1 MLWWSYKIDART
13 GCSWFVKMLTQ
24 PLYKTF
30 VEVAQR
36 RCLVQYTSGLFVDT
50 SESISPAFYIKP
62 VAPILAL
69 TGDIGLAKTKHTREF
84 LKYCNRNW
92 DTTLYVPGKYE
103 LKELAATAELCNEFP
118 NIRLLNRNT
127 YVSAQNS
134 VVFIGAPMVDDGA
147 DMDSRWM
154 RSEFL
159 NWRDFPYKIVA
170 LTNGSPVKK
179 GQNNVTPYVNA
190 WVCGGREGSAQIRF
204 DSGSVLAYNNRGSY
218 YYYGMNNWT
227 RRAVVA
233 VPENDELEEE

>member
-1 MLWWSYKIDART
+1 
-13 GCSWFVKMLTQ
+13 MLTQ

-36 RCLVQYTSGLFVDT
+36 RCMVQYTSGLYVDLYNT
-50 SESISPAFYIKP
+50 ISPAFYVKP

-69 TGDIGLAKTKHTREF
+69 TGDIGLAKTKNMYEF

-92 DTTLYVPGKYE
+92 DITLYVPGKYE
-103 LKELAATAELCNEFP
+103 LKSLATTAELCSEFP

-134 VVFIGAPMVDDGA
+134 VVFIGAPMVHSGA
-147 DMDSRWM
+147 DNVDALWL

-159 NWRDFPYKIVA
+159 QWRDFSYKIVA

-179 GQNNVTPYVNA
+179 GQDNVTPYVNA
-190 WVCGGREGSAQIRF
+190 WICGGREGSSQIRF
-204 DSGSVLAYNNRGSY
+204 DSGSILAYNSRGPY

-227 RRAVVA
+227 RRAVLT
-233 VPENDELEEE
+233 VPENDELEEERPH

>member
-13 GCSWFVKMLTQ
+13 CCSWFVKMLTQ

-30 VEVAQR
+30 INVGR
-36 RCLVQYTSGLFVDT
+36 HRCLVQYTSGLFVDT

-127 YVSAQNS
+127 YVSAQSS
-134 VVFIGAPMVDDGA
+134 VVFIGAPMVHDGT
-147 DMDSRWM
+147 DMDSLWM

-204 DSGSVLAYNNRGSY
+204 DSGSVLAYNNRGPY

-227 RRAVVA
+227 RDAVVA

>member
-1 MLWWSYKIDART
+1 
-13 GCSWFVKMLTQ
+13 MLTQ

-30 VEVAQR
+30 INVAR
-36 RCLVQYTSGLFVDT
+36 HRCLVQYTSGLFVNT
-50 SESISPAFYIKP
+50 SDSISPAFYVKP

-134 VVFIGAPMVDDGA
+134 VVFIGAPMVHDGA
-147 DMDSRWM
+147 DMDSLWI

-204 DSGSVLAYNNRGSY
+204 DRGSILAYNNRGPY

-227 RRAVVA
+227 RDAVVA